1 MLDQICEWF
10 RNIAVF
16 LVVMNAVMHAVPGK
30 DYVKYIRFFSGLIMI
45 LLLFTP
51 VLKLIGMEDRFR
63 EIYSGAEYEMR
74 RREIQKADEIYE
86 EAGLADVLSEQ
97 IPTSDGSVEDGTG
110 EVEDRIEV
118 GEIEIG
124 E

>member
-1 MLDQICEWF
+1 MLDQIYEWF

-16 LVVMNAVMHAVPGK
+16 LVVMTAVMHAVPGK
-30 DYVKYIRFFSGLIMI
+30 DYVKYIRFFSGLILI

-51 VLKLIGMEDRFR
+51 VLKLFGMEERFR
-63 EIYSGAEYEMR
+63 EIYSGAEYEMQ
-74 RREIQKADEIYE
+74 RREIERAEEIYE
-86 EAGLADVLSEQ
+86 EAGIEEILREQ
-97 IPTSDGSVEDGTG
+97 IPAAGGSSGDGGDG
-110 EVEDRIEV
+110 EENRIEV

>member
-51 VLKLIGMEDRFR
+51 VLKLFGMENRFR
-63 EIYSGAEYEMR
+63 EIYSGAEY
-74 RREIQKADEIYE
+74 
-86 EAGLADVLSEQ
+86 LSL
-97 IPTSDGSVEDGTG
+97 IH
-110 EVEDRIEV
+110 I
-118 GEIEIG
+118 
-124 E
+124 

>member
-16 LVVMNAVMHAVPGK
+16 LVVITAVMHAVPGK
-30 DYVKYIRFFSGLIMI
+30 DYVKYIRFFSGLILI

-51 VLKLIGMEDRFR
+51 VLKLFGMENRFR
-63 EIYSGAEYEMR
+63 ELYSGAEYEMR
-74 RREIQKADEIYE
+74 RREIQKAEEIYE
-86 EAGLADVLSEQ
+86 EAGLADILTEQ
-97 IPTSDGSVEDGTG
+97 VPASDGSAGDGTQ
-110 EVEDRIEV
+110 EVENRIEV

>member
-74 RREIQKADEIYE
+74 RREIQKAEEIYE
-86 EAGLADVLSEQ
+86 EAGLTDILSEQ
-97 IPTSDGSVEDGTG
+97 IPVSDGSSGVESAGAET
-110 EVEDRIEV
+110 RIEV